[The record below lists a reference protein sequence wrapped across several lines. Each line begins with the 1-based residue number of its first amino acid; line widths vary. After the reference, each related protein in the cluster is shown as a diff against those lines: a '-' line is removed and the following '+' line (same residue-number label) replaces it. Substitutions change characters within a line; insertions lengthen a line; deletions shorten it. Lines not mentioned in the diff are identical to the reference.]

1 MIEYHQLLTFGDC
14 IELKFECDTRKLLE
28 EIKDFEWLQYNPRK
42 KINRYGLSIT
52 SLDGKRNGIDLDS
65 LWEYNKENNTKYGEE
80 NFKTKTDVYYASE
93 ETRKLCEPFDPW
105 LCRTHFLN
113 FRRGGFFPLHR
124 DQRTTKL
131 QKSFR
136 ILVPITH
143 CNPGQLYF
151 IYDNKIMNFKHGT
164 AYFLNT
170 NKEHAVFS
178 YSDKSVMLVMN
189 IECTPESVEK
199 VMTSTR
205 YA

>member
-1 MIEYHQLLTFGDC
+1 MQF
-14 IELKFECDTRKLLE
+14 
-28 EIKDFEWLQYNPRK
+28 LQHV
-42 KINRYGLSIT
+42 LQ
-52 SLDGKRNGIDLDS
+52 
-65 LWEYNKENNTKYGEE
+65 
-80 NFKTKTDVYYASE
+80 
-93 ETRKLCEPFDPW
+93 
-105 LCRTHFLN
+105 HFLN

-170 NKEHAVFS
+170 NKEHAIFS

-199 VMTSTR
+199 VMTSSR